1 MPGKTIVPS
10 VIRPAKIF
18 LLGEAP
24 GKDEEFFRKPFV
36 GKSGQELG
44 RLLQEAGINLSE
56 CAYGNVFSVAPPDYD
71 LAKWSV
77 SKGEFFAGQPSP
89 PFPPAGADGYY
100 SPAVFLPEFARCA
113 SELAAVRPNVI
124 VALGNT
130 ALWAL
135 TGRTGIAKA
144 RGAITLANN
153 LIPSCKVL
161 PTYNP
166 AAVLRSSELRLV
178 VVADLIKARLASA
191 SPDLQRQRR
200 IIWVAESVEDLQL
213 FWRLYPPKEFLS
225 VDVETAAGQIT
236 VIGFATSPHHILV
249 IPIWNRWSEAIHC
262 WSPQDERLV
271 WRFIREKC
279 ESPIVKVAQN
289 GIYDM
294 QYLLKHGVRLL
305 NWRRD
310 TMVKMH
316 ALYAQLPKDL
326 GFLGATFTDEIAW
339 KSMRPKGAAT
349 EEKKNA

>member
-10 VIRPAKIF
+10 VVRPAKIF

-24 GKDEEFFRKPFV
+24 GKDEEFFGKPFV
-36 GKSGQELG
+36 GKSGQELV
-44 RLLQEAGINLSE
+44 RLLDEAGINFSE
-56 CAYGNVFSVAPPDYD
+56 CAYGNVFSTSPPNYD
-71 LAKWSV
+71 LTQWSV
-77 SKGEFFAGQPSP
+77 SKGEFFAGQGSP
-89 PFPPAGADGYY
+89 PFPPAGADGYFAP
-100 SPAVFLPEFARCA
+100 SIFLPEFASRA
-113 SELAAVRPNVI
+113 SELSAVRPNVI

-144 RGAITLANN
+144 RGAITLATN
-153 LIPSCKVL
+153 LLPGCKVL

-191 SPDLQRQRR
+191 RPELLRKRR
-200 IIWVAESVEDLQL
+200 IIWVAESVEDLHL
-213 FWRLYPPKEFLS
+213 FWRLYPPTEYVS

-236 VIGFATSPHHILV
+236 VVGFATSPHHILV

-262 WSPQDERLV
+262 WSPQEERAV
-271 WRFIREKC
+271 WRFIKKVC
-279 ESPIVKVAQN
+279 ESPILKVAQN

-294 QYLLKHGVRLL
+294 QYFLKHKIRLM

-310 TMVKMH
+310 TMVSMH

-339 KSMRPKGAAT
+339 KSMRPKGGAT
-349 EEKKNA
+349 EEKRNA